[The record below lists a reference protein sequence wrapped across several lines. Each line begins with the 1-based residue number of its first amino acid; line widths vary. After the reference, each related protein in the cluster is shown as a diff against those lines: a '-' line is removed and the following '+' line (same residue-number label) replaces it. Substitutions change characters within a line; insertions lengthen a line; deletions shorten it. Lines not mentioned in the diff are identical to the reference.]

1 MSVEL
6 AMGNLSHM
14 ANCWDVLRSRQ
25 RNRISLVL
33 GTSFVLF
40 LGITFAEEPRSHLD
54 QRSALLDGN
63 QPITTINELRASNS
77 ARVAVEKAS
86 EAIHKGKLPEAHK
99 LLGRALEAFPT
110 YAPAL
115 MVEGIVNAEEHNL
128 ALAEQNLNA
137 AIKADP
143 YYGPAYLPLAAFY
156 NDTERYDDALR
167 LLNRAMPLTRS
178 FWLVYLELANTE
190 IGMGEYETALR
201 HIERAEALQ
210 PRNLLPNTRAMM
222 HLLKARTF
230 MGIGNQILAKP
241 EFEAAIK
248 AEPNGEFAHCSRS
261 ALAQLQL
268 P

>member
-14 ANCWDVLRSRQ
+14 ASCWGFLRSRR

-40 LGITFAEEPRSHLD
+40 LGITFAEEPSSHLD
-54 QRSALLDGN
+54 QRSALLEWD
-63 QPITTINELRASNS
+63 QPSTTINEFRAPNA
-77 ARVAVEKAS
+77 ARGAVEKAR
-86 EAIHKGKLPEAHK
+86 EAILKGKFPEAHK
-99 LLGRALEAFPT
+99 QLDRALKAFPN

-115 MVEGIVNAEEHNL
+115 MLEGIVNTEEQNF

-137 AIKADP
+137 SIKADP

-167 LLNRAMPLTRS
+167 LLNRAMPLMPS

-190 IGMGEYETALR
+190 IGMGKYQTALP

-210 PRNLLPNTRAMM
+210 PRNLLSNTRAMM
-222 HLLKARTF
+222 HLLKACAF
-230 MGIGNQILAKP
+230 MGIGNQILAKA

-248 AEPNGEFAHCSRS
+248 AEPNGEYAHYSRS

>member
-1 MSVEL
+1 MS
-6 AMGNLSHM
+6 NLSHM
-14 ANCWDVLRSRQ
+14 ASCWGVLRSRQ

-33 GTSFVLF
+33 GTSFILF
-40 LGITFAEEPRSHLD
+40 LGITFAQERSSHLD

-63 QPITTINELRASNS
+63 QPITTINELRAPNS
-77 ARVAVEKAS
+77 ARVAVEKAR
-86 EAIHKGKLPEAHK
+86 EAILKGKVPEAHK
-99 LLGRALEAFPT
+99 LLDRALKAFPT

-115 MVEGIVNAEEHNL
+115 MIEGFVNAEEHNL

-143 YYGPAYLPLAAFY
+143 YYGLAYLLLAAIY
-156 NDTERYDDALR
+156 NDTERYDDALP

-201 HIERAEALQ
+201 HIERAEAPQ
-210 PRNLLPNTRAMM
+210 PRNLPPNTRAMV
-222 HLLKARTF
+222 HLLKARAF

-248 AEPNGEFAHCSRS
+248 AEPNGEFAHYSRS